1 MDAWARARYAGPM
14 PTRSS
19 TTAYVALAAA
29 GSLWGTGFL
38 FGKIALEELAVPH
51 MILYRLALAACG
63 FLPVLAA
70 SRGGVRRE
78 DWPTVV
84 AAGVLGVPL
93 LFLVQFEGLARTTVS
108 HAALM
113 VGTAP
118 ILIGLAAARFA
129 DERLTRR
136 HWALLVASTLG
147 ALLIVFGTPPAQG
160 SRRPTV
166 LGDALVF
173 LSLFAAV
180 GWVLLSKRLMARYA
194 PSLVTALVMI
204 SGTALLAAWVL
215 ATSGAPP
222 IELSTNVWLS
232 LAAQGLLCT
241 TAATLLWNWGV
252 SQVPA
257 AEAGLFVN
265 LEPALGA
272 LLGVVVLGETLG
284 WSGAAGGAIIIGAA
298 VAAATTPATTQATT

>member
-1 MDAWARARYAGPM
+1 MAAVRR
-14 PTRSS
+14 TH
-19 TTAYVALAAA
+19 AYLALAAA

-38 FGKIALEELAVPH
+38 FGKIALEALAVPH
-51 MILYRLALAACG
+51 MILYRLSLAACG
-63 FLPVLAA
+63 FLPILAA
-70 SRGGVRRE
+70 RGPRVRRG
-78 DWPTVV
+78 DWPAVI
-84 AAGVLGVPL
+84 AAGLLGVPL

-129 DERLTRR
+129 GERLTRR
-136 HWALLVASTLG
+136 NGVLLVASTAG
-147 ALLIVFGTPPAQG
+147 ALLIVFGTPARTGGPA
-160 SRRPTV
+160 PTV

-180 GWVLLSKRLMARYA
+180 GWVVLSKRLMRRYA
-194 PSLVTALVMI
+194 PIAITALVMVT
-204 SGTALLAAWVL
+204 GTCLLDVWVL
-215 ATSGAPP
+215 VTSGLPP
-222 IELSTNVWLS
+222 LHLETKVWLA

-252 SQVPA
+252 AQVPA

-272 LLGVVVLGETLG
+272 VLGVVVLGETLG
-284 WSGAAGGAIIIGAA
+284 WSGAVGGAIIVGAA
-298 VAAATTPATTQATT
+298 VAAATQAT

>member
-1 MDAWARARYAGPM
+1 M
-14 PTRSS
+14 PTPGS
-19 TTAYVALAAA
+19 TRAYVALAAA

-51 MILYRLALAACG
+51 MILFRLSLAACG
-63 FLPVLAA
+63 FLPILLA
-70 SRGGVRRE
+70 RGSAIRRE
-78 DWPTVV
+78 DWPTLL
-84 AAGVLGVPL
+84 AAALLGVPL
-93 LFLVQFEGLARTTVS
+93 LFLVQFEGLSRTTVS

-129 DERLTRR
+129 NEQLTRR
-136 HWALLVASTLG
+136 NWTLLVASTLG
-147 ALLIVFGTPPAQG
+147 ALLIVFGTPPPQG
-160 SRRPTV
+160 GQRPSAA
-166 LGDALVF
+166 GDLLVF

-180 GWVLLSKRLMARYA
+180 GWVLLSKRLMTRYA
-194 PSLVTALVMI
+194 PRVVTAMVMVT
-204 SGTALLAAWVL
+204 GTLLLGAWVL
-215 ATSGAPP
+215 MTSGVPP
-222 IELSTNVWLS
+222 FRLSMNVWLA

-257 AEAGLFVN
+257 ATAGLFVN

-272 LLGVVVLGETLG
+272 LLGVLVLGEALG
-284 WSGAAGGAIIIGAA
+284 WSGMAGGAIIIGAA
-298 VAAATTPATTQATT
+298 VAAATQTA

>member
-1 MDAWARARYAGPM
+1 MDAWPDARYPAPM
-14 PTRSS
+14 PTPGS
-19 TTAYVALAAA
+19 TRAYVALAAA

-38 FGKIALEELAVPH
+38 FGKIALAELAVPH
-51 MILYRLALAACG
+51 MILYRLSLAACG
-63 FLPVLAA
+63 FLPILAT
-70 SRGGVRRE
+70 SGNGIRRD
-78 DWPTVV
+78 DWPTLL
-84 AAGVLGVPL
+84 AAAALGVPL
-93 LFLVQFEGLARTTVS
+93 LFLVQFEGLSRTTVS

-129 DERLTRR
+129 SERLTSR
-136 HWALLVASTLG
+136 HWALLVASTGG
-147 ALLIVFGTPPAQG
+147 AMLIVFGTPPPQG
-160 SRRPTV
+160 GQRPTV
-166 LGDALVF
+166 AGDLLVF

-180 GWVLLSKRLMARYA
+180 GWVLLSKRLMATYA
-194 PSLVTALVMI
+194 PSQVTATVMVA
-204 SGTALLAAWVL
+204 GTVILDAWVL

-222 IELSTNVWLS
+222 LRLSTNVWLA

-257 AEAGLFVN
+257 SKAGLFVN

-272 LLGVVVLGETLG
+272 LLGVLVLGETLG

-298 VAAATTPATTQATT
+298 VAAATQTT

>member
-1 MDAWARARYAGPM
+1 M
-14 PTRSS
+14 PNPGSTR
-19 TTAYVALAAA
+19 AYVALAAA

-51 MILYRLALAACG
+51 MILYRLSMAACG
-63 FLPVLAA
+63 FVPILVA
-70 SRGGVRRE
+70 RGSGIRRE
-78 DWPTVV
+78 DWPTLL
-84 AAGVLGVPL
+84 AAAVLGVPL
-93 LFLVQFEGLARTTVS
+93 LFLVQFEGLSRTTVS

-118 ILIGLAAARFA
+118 ILIGLAAAQFA
-129 DERLTRR
+129 NERLTPRSL
-136 HWALLVASTLG
+136 ALLVASTLG
-147 ALLIVFGTPPAQG
+147 ALLIVFGTPPPQG
-160 SRRPTV
+160 GQRPTV
-166 LGDALVF
+166 AGDLLVF

-180 GWVLLSKRLMARYA
+180 GWVLLSKRLMTKYA
-194 PSLVTALVMI
+194 PSIVTAMVMVT
-204 SGTALLAAWVL
+204 GTILLDAWVL
-215 ATSGAPP
+215 VTSGAPP
-222 IELSTNVWLS
+222 FRISTNVWLA

-257 AEAGLFVN
+257 AKAGLFVN

-284 WSGAAGGAIIIGAA
+284 WSGVAGGAIIIGAA
-298 VAAATTPATTQATT
+298 VAAATQTT